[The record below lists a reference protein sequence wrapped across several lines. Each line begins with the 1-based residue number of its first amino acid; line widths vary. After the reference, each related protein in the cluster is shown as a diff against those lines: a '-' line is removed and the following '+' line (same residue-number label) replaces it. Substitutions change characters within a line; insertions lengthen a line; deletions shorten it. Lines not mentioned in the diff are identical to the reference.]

1 MNRIYLSAV
10 LLFSAAAIAQGRSAP
25 EPSALE
31 GPGADAGMAAK
42 PAKEGKPT
50 INVEAMH
57 FSQESVKRV
66 IAAHQDEIQSC
77 YEETL
82 AGKDKPV
89 EGKIMTSFVITPEGM
104 VREARILKQGT
115 TLKDRKLHDCVVATL
130 GSLSFPKP
138 PDGKDH
144 PVQYP
149 YNLKASR

>member
-31 GPGADAGMAAK
+31 GPGADAGMA
-42 PAKEGKPT
+42 AKEGKPT